1 MSHKGLSSHQTKTFT
16 RAFYDYRAYY
26 VGWSDPDELEY
37 FDLPDDHLP
46 TEELEN
52 LLQSIRFEMTNNDW
66 ERVKDMETI
75 NLEDFKAIMIN
86 KVNSPEEIM
95 GARSYGGRFLD
106 NQLFNSNE
114 DSDGSDE
121 PHSLLPSDDPHF
133 WTNVSLDTIHEW
145 AAPLYPIVRKGY

>member
-1 MSHKGLSSHQTKTFT
+1 M
-16 RAFYDYRAYY
+16 
-26 VGWSDPDELEY
+26 EY
-37 FDLPDDHLP
+37 FDLPDDRLP

-86 KVNSPEEIM
+86 KVNTPEEMM
-95 GARSYGGRFLD
+95 GARSYGISNQSKIHVACANPFWKGGRFLD
-106 NQLFNSNE
+106 NQLFDSNE

-121 PHSLLPSDDPHF
+121 PHSRPSLKVSSH
-133 WTNVSLDTIHEW
+133 NVWYSIN
-145 AAPLYPIVRKGY
+145 I